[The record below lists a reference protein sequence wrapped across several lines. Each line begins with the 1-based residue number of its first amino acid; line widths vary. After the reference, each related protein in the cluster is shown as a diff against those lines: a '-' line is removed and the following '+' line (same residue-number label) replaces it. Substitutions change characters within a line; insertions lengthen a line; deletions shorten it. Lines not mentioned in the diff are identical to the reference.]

1 MAVLG
6 RLLVSSAERLDLPD
20 FLSIDSYTQGD
31 FKYLLRSF
39 VGGEKPY
46 ILTGF
51 DVINPEASIGT
62 QNISVRVADSVVY
75 YPGSLAGPFFHGL
88 EEGNLQAAP
97 LVPELRKNSTNYV
110 YLTLTTTEAAKD
122 TRAFWDPDKEGGEG
136 GEFTQDVNTQTVL
149 SVDVNVSVSS
159 FPENTVPVCKVIVG
173 ANFIDSIED
182 ARDMMFRLGSG
193 GLNPNPLSR
202 YDWRGEPTDIYKRA
216 EPNTVMTSALDPNP
230 FEGGDKNIES
240 LKEWMDAVMT
250 KLAELGGTTY
260 WYEDTSVFNII
271 SVFKDALTT
280 SIKSKGYWNSSD
292 VSPGVLTWSED
303 IVIQSTSDLS
313 EVIVRSGSET
323 LQDNE
328 VLYLNRVREAA
339 INSGGIAV
347 EFFNGVDHINGQLGS
362 FENLSKGDWIKKAD
376 DPDNFYRR
384 VEEFYAAD
392 NKGGGVTAPAA
403 ALSVKL
409 SAGYPGISEM
419 KQASYLKGVY
429 LSTEVDVASRDA
441 QDIQDIAGN
450 FYWLAM
456 RSDTILN
463 IDDITATQ
471 LTCDITGHDGVRA
484 TVTSTNHG
492 LQDGQRVTISGSTNF
507 DGSYAVSVEDL
518 DTFYISVAGG
528 PHADELAQSAFYAT
542 VTTAARSTD
551 NGLQLESANHGLETD
566 QRVIISD
573 TTNFNGDYQVFPLT
587 DTTFTVAV
595 PSLIAAESAGTS
607 TSVNIYVRTDVGP
620 TRLERGENKSIGE
633 VDGDNLMAFIGMD
646 NDAQTH
652 PNYYIAPS
660 YNTLYDK
667 QNFNTD
673 TTDNLTQRVSK
684 LTAMMADKAQDKAI
698 VQSATGVTSFSNVA
712 SGPDQV
718 ISFVPGGTFSAI
730 QPGSPGNMSLTLGG
744 TLALAE
750 NQVATYTI
758 DRNSSTVLADLSE
771 LTIYDIQDCPIEE
784 NLFVFAYRFTGT
796 NVYLWDGL
804 VVGGGITPVETPYI
818 QKVNYIDLV
827 TTTLP
832 VTASVTVDDQ
842 SLVNGDTVLFAELS
856 VDPGV
861 YIVSGIGVAAE
872 WTKVACFQGG
882 TDPLEGSNVNVI
894 GGTSYFDSTWRFDGS
909 RWKPLDGD
917 VVAKA
922 RTGFPDESKEGTT
935 IAFDDGTRTFSITPT
950 GTHFDIYQSGVPYRF
965 EGTQQIVIPDIEGF
979 HFIYFDE
986 GTLTVTQAFDFD
998 IILEWVYV
1006 ANVYWDATNSK
1017 AVLVGDERHGLGMD
1031 AKTHEYLHN
1040 INGTQIN
1047 NGFALGNFTTTGDGS
1062 ANADAQ
1068 ISISNGVIR
1077 DEDITHSVQHAAVP
1091 SAAFEQVLD
1100 PIAQLPIWYR
1110 EGASGFWREDA
1121 ATNAP
1126 VSVGATIH
1134 YNEFT
1139 GAVWQKT
1146 EAGDGK
1152 FVAMW
1157 IFATNDIYG
1166 PMISMMGQNVWDT
1179 LGEAQDGE
1187 QYNAISF
1194 GTLPAQEFKVA
1205 YRLIFE
1211 TSSSYTNSYKAR
1223 LADVRDLRQT
1233 IDPAAP
1239 AYAGSYHGSLSGL
1252 TDQHHPDF
1260 SIFVEDPSQFSG
1272 AMTSA
1277 DDDVQKALQS
1287 IDPWFRQLRIKEH
1300 PTNKK
1305 RVTISAADALRT
1317 EGTTLSQVVKNL
1329 LLKFDGAEIDFATG
1343 NIYESDG
1350 MTSLGIDF
1358 TPETIPVG
1366 EWQWYSVTLIPSTV
1380 NADNTI
1386 NGQLIV
1392 LAGSASG
1399 ATKELAVKAPFA
1411 NGTQLGLVAVQAS
1424 NPGPGIEDIPQSD
1437 IRQLGVGG
1445 GSGGGTG
1452 DANELLERVKNR
1464 LDLAEYDAVTPV
1476 IFSSVEED
1484 LTDEPNTTAS
1494 YDVAN
1499 ARYNFEFIDEVFT
1512 STQMVDDQFLSEEK
1526 DIADVELVAYW
1537 DLDKIDTAAVYEVSR
1552 DGGNEYQ
1559 TVLLDRIGN
1568 SDTYHGRHVF
1578 TEEATF
1584 TEVIE
1589 NTAHNTD
1596 LEMTD
1601 TIIARAQAFTVTNS
1615 MTIKSLTVGVSVVGT
1630 IQGSVSLKVVRD
1642 NATVP
1647 STDPA
1652 DILFES
1658 VPQYLDGLSVG
1669 DNDIQVDCTI
1679 PVNAGTYHL
1688 VIESDLEYRDNF
1700 LTGVNALSVRA
1711 NSADTSP
1718 DSSALAAGT
1727 WVASGVGKLEYE
1739 VAGRVHDLRVRITGK
1754 TDDVDLNGLAV
1765 FYDRDDSFSLISE
1778 GYERQV
1784 FIISGD
1790 DNIDSFDITNF
1801 VPDPILMNVHE
1812 IETGQTHRAG
1822 AWTLNGTRVEF
1833 PTNTF
1838 DKPGETITLEFLQ
1851 MFKGTMQFDSRN
1863 RAILAENGLGSQ
1875 DASLDLS
1882 QPGKGILL
1890 RRPDGTMREIALDD
1904 DDNIVI
1910 KSVP

>member
-1 MAVLG
+1 MAILG

-31 FKYLLRSF
+31 FKFLFKSF
-39 VGGEKPY
+39 VGDTKPF
-46 ILTGF
+46 ILKGF
-51 DVINPEASIGT
+51 DVIDPGNTIGT
-62 QNISVRVADSVVY
+62 QNISIRVSNSVVY
-75 YPGSLAGPFFHGL
+75 YPGSSVGPFFHGL
-88 EEGNLQAAP
+88 EEGNVQAAP
-97 LVPELRKNSTNYV
+97 LIPELRKNSTNYV

-149 SVDVNVSVSS
+149 SVDVNVSVAS
-159 FPENTVPVCKVIVG
+159 FPENTIPVCKVVVG

-182 ARDMMFRLGSG
+182 TRDMMFRLGSG

-202 YDWRGEPTDIYKRA
+202 YDWSGEPTDAYKRA
-216 EPNTVMTSALDPNP
+216 EPNTVMTSAFDPNP
-230 FEGGDKNIES
+230 FQGGDKNIES

-271 SVFKDALTT
+271 SVFKDALAT

-292 VSPGVLTWSED
+292 VAPGALTWSED
-303 IVIQSTSDLS
+303 IVIQSATDLS
-313 EVIVRSGSET
+313 EVIVRAGSET
-323 LQDNE
+323 LQNNE

-347 EFFNGVDHINGQLGS
+347 EFFNSVDYINGQLGS

-409 SAGYPGISEM
+409 SAGYPGISEI

-463 IDDITATQ
+463 IDDITATE
-471 LTCDITGHDGVRA
+471 LTCDITGHDGTRA
-484 TVTSTNHG
+484 SVTSTNHG

-551 NGLQLESANHGLETD
+551 NGLELESATHGLETD

-587 DTTFTVAV
+587 DTTFTFAV
-595 PSLIAAESAGTS
+595 SSLIASESAGTS

-633 VDGDNLMAFIGMD
+633 VDGDNLMSFIGMD

-667 QNFNTD
+667 QNFNAG

-698 VQSATGVTSFSNVA
+698 VQSATGITSFSNIA

-718 ISFVPGGTFSAI
+718 ISFLPGGTFSAV
-730 QPGSPGNMSLTLGG
+730 QPGSPGNLTLALGG
-744 TLALAE
+744 TLTLAE

-758 DRNSSTVLADLSE
+758 DRNASTALTDLSE
-771 LTIYDIQDCPIEE
+771 LTIYDIEDCPIEE

-796 NVYLWDGL
+796 TVYLWDGL
-804 VVGGGITPVETPYI
+804 SIDGGITPTETPYI

-861 YIVSGIGVAAE
+861 YVVGGIGVAAE

-882 TDPLEGSNVNVI
+882 TDPLDGSNVNVI

-917 VVAKA
+917 IVAKA
-922 RTGFPDESKEGTT
+922 RTGFPDEAKEGTT

-986 GTLTVTQAFDFD
+986 GVLTVTQAFDFD

-1047 NGFALGNFTTTGDGS
+1047 SGFALGNFTTTGDGS
-1062 ANADAQ
+1062 ADADAQ
-1068 ISISNGVIR
+1068 ISIANGVIR
-1077 DEDITHSVQHAAVP
+1077 DEDITHSIQHAAVP

-1110 EGASGFWREDA
+1110 EGASGLWREDT

-1126 VSVGATIH
+1126 VSVGATIN

-1157 IFATNDIYG
+1157 IFATNDIYS

-1211 TSSSYTNSYKAR
+1211 TSSLYTNSYKAR
-1223 LADVRDLRQT
+1223 LADVRDLRQALDT
-1233 IDPAAP
+1233 AAP

-1260 SIFVEDPSQFSG
+1260 SIFVQDPSQFSG
-1272 AMTSA
+1272 AMSSA

-1317 EGTTLSQVVKNL
+1317 EGTILSQVVKNL

-1343 NIYESDG
+1343 NIYQSDG

-1380 NADNTI
+1380 NLDNTI
-1386 NGQLIV
+1386 GGQLIV

-1399 ATKELAVKAPFA
+1399 ATKELAIKAPFA

-1452 DANELLERVKNR
+1452 DANELLERLKNH
-1464 LDLAEYDAVTPV
+1464 LDNGEFEVVTPN
-1476 IFSSVEED
+1476 IFVSDEED
-1484 LTDEPNTTAS
+1484 LLDEVATTA
-1494 YDVAN
+1494 
-1499 ARYNFEFIDEVFT
+1499 EFDIVSGTMKFSAAAEVVQSVQMAD
-1512 STQMVDDQFLSEEK
+1512 STFLSENK
-1526 DIADVELVAYW
+1526 DIASAKLAAYW
-1537 DLDKIDTAAVYEVSR
+1537 DLDSIDTAATYQISR
-1552 DGGNEYQ
+1552 DGGNEWQ
-1559 TVLLDRIGN
+1559 TVTMERIGG
-1568 SDTYHGRHVF
+1568 SDTYEGKHVF
-1578 TEEATF
+1578 TEESTY
-1584 TEVIE
+1584 TETIE
-1589 NTAHNTD
+1589 N
-1596 LEMTD
+1596 
-1601 TIIARAQAFTVTNS
+1601 IAETSTSVFDDITSSKSQIFTVADFTVFKKLTAYLNVLG
-1615 MTIKSLTVGVSVVGT
+1615 TIKGGLTARIVKDDT
-1630 IQGSVSLKVVRD
+1630 GS
-1642 NATVP
+1642 P
-1647 STDPA
+1647 STDA
-1652 DILFES
+1652 
-1658 VPQYLDGLSVG
+1658 
-1669 DNDIQVDCTI
+1669 NDIVFQSNEVDLSALA
-1679 PVNAGTYHL
+1679 AGNNDVVIDITAPLEAGDYHIVYL
-1688 VIESDLEYRDNF
+1688 TNLEYRDNY
-1700 LTGVNALSVRA
+1700 LAATNELSVRTDA
-1711 NSADTSP
+1711 
-1718 DSSALAAGT
+1718 SSNIIHT
-1727 WVASGVGKLEYE
+1727 LE
-1739 VAGRVHDLRVRITGK
+1739 GRLIDLRVRIESSAGDK
-1754 TDDVDLNGLAV
+1754 FLAGYGV
-1765 FYDRDDSFSLISE
+1765 FYDKDDTFAFADV
-1778 GYERQV
+1778 GYKRQV
-1784 FIISGD
+1784 IEFSGN
-1790 DNIDSFDITNF
+1790 DNINEFTITEF
-1801 VPDPILMNVHE
+1801 IPDPILMTVYE
-1812 IETGQTHRAG
+1812 IGTGGAYRAG
-1822 AWTLNGTRVEF
+1822 AFSVNGGTVSF
-1833 PTNTF
+1833 PANTF
-1838 DKPGETITLEFLQ
+1838 NQPGDTITLEFLQ
-1851 MFKGTMQFDSRN
+1851 VFSGSQQFDSTN
-1863 RAILAENGLGSQ
+1863 RALLAENNLGSL
-1875 DASLDLS
+1875 DPSLDLS
-1882 QPGKGILL
+1882 QPGLGIILQ
-1890 RRPDGTMREIALDD
+1890 RPDGTLRMLTIDD
-1904 DDNIVI
+1904 DDNIDI
-1910 KSVP
+1910 KSLP